1 MPILKLMNLFN
12 KLNQHNQ
19 KGQKVEYQVSQVLT
33 YWVNADSRAE
43 ALQKWNDHPKT
54 GATPWTDGDIELSDE
69 HVEMN

>member
-1 MPILKLMNLFN
+1 
-12 KLNQHNQ
+12 
-19 KGQKVEYQVSQVLT
+19 VEYQVSQVLT